1 MGRTRRELAQQAL
14 NDIQGNEVAIEVKEM
29 ATIGVLPG
37 SSSALM
43 KPKKHAGFKMD
54 VAITPC
60 ASPVLAAAEAP
71 DAGAMGTTP
80 KLSTHAYSAADIM
93 VKYRR
98 SESLKKYLLSPPENA
113 DSIMMCKWKMARFFV
128 FEIEIIVLTNA

>member
-14 NDIQGNEVAIEVKEM
+14 NGIQGNEVAIEVKEM

-43 KPKKHAGFKMD
+43 KPKKHASVKID
-54 VAITPC
+54 VTITPC

-80 KLSTHAYSAADIM
+80 THAYSATDIM

-98 SESLKKYLLSPPENA
+98 SESLEKYLLSPPENA
-113 DSIMMCKWKMARFFV
+113 DSIMMCKWKMARFF
-128 FEIEIIVLTNA
+128 ICI